1 MVLNA
6 AQDLANTGSLSRKM
20 VPEEILLTLQQE
32 VCALENKRR
41 ELLVRLEETN
51 TSLVEVQTLLTRKT
65 SQAHTV
71 QNLLAP
77 VSRLPDEVLLAIF
90 EEAVRSQEQGQV
102 TRTEI
107 AISYTSHHWRQ
118 VTVNAPRLW
127 NSLCIRAEVPV
138 AMLQIYL
145 SRSSSIPLTIE
156 FRERETAWPGADK
169 RSMAHLGSALD
180 AISPSVP
187 RWRRIVVLHRSYPY
201 FTHVFRELRKAAPL
215 KMLQSI
221 SMRSPGVCGPCPLLL
236 GDSAPAL
243 ESLEVE
249 DMPLPPPVTQTF
261 DAARY
266 SVAGLTTLR
275 LRVHGMGVGSSHAA
289 TDPSAFRALIG
300 SAPMLSTLE
309 IYGQPINF
317 GQERVDEED
326 VLPLEIPRLRTL
338 VLRPGT
344 QHPRDLRHFISVIK
358 APTLRQFELVYP
370 DNAPPGQ
377 DVSDLLFD
385 PFPLARFPCVETV
398 RLHNAVH
405 ADTVEAFMNAFPVAA
420 RITLGSPDAGCLFEK
435 QTSSNTHSP
444 WTSSHI
450 QHLTVVSPLHNT
462 LLQMYEWL
470 LSAAR
475 QGHRLPIITLEGPIR
490 GIDNPEFLTQ
500 SSKLASCTEVRLCGV
515 GLSTSG

>member
-1 MVLNA
+1 
-6 AQDLANTGSLSRKM
+6 M
-20 VPEEILLTLQQE
+20 VPEELLSTLRQE
-32 VCALENKRR
+32 VCALESRR
-41 ELLVRLEETN
+41 KDLLARLEETT
-51 TSLVEVQTLLTRKT
+51 TSLVEVQSLLTRKT
-65 SQAHTV
+65 VQAHTI

-90 EEAVRSQEQGQV
+90 EEAVRTQEQGQI

-107 AISYTSHHWRQ
+107 AISCTSHHWRQ
-118 VTVNAPRLW
+118 IAVNAPRLW

-138 AMLQIYL
+138 AVSQIYI
-145 SRSSSIPLTIE
+145 SRSASIPLTVE
-156 FRERETAWPGADK
+156 FREREAAWPGADK
-169 RSMAHLGSALD
+169 RSMAHLGCALD
-180 AISPSVP
+180 AIMPSVP

-201 FTHVFRELRKAAPL
+201 FTHVFRELRKAPPL

-236 GDSAPAL
+236 GESAPAL

-275 LRVHGMGVGSSHAA
+275 LRVRGMGAGSSHAA

-317 GQERVDEED
+317 GQERVNDED
-326 VLPLEIPRLRTL
+326 ILPLEIPRLRTL
-338 VLRPGT
+338 VLHPNT
-344 QHPRDLRHFISVIK
+344 QYPRDLRHFISVIK
-358 APTLRQFELVYP
+358 APTLRHFELVYP

-385 PFPLARFPCVETV
+385 PFPLTRFPCVETV
-398 RLHNAVH
+398 RLHKAVN
-405 ADTVEAFMNAFPVAA
+405 ADTISAFMSAFPVAT
-420 RITLGSPDAGCLFEK
+420 RIKLGNSDASWLFGDL
-435 QTSSNTHSP
+435 TSNNTRSSR
-444 WTSSHI
+444 TSSHI
-450 QHLTVVSPLHNT
+450 QHLTVISPLHNT
-462 LLQMYEWL
+462 LLQMYKWL
-470 LSAAR
+470 LGATSQA
-475 QGHRLPIITLEGPIR
+475 HRLPIITLEGPIR
-490 GIDNPEFLTQ
+490 VLDCPEFLTQ
-500 SSKLASCTEVRLCGV
+500 FSKLASCTEVRLCGV
-515 GLSTSG
+515 DLSTLG